1 MKCTKI
7 FSIVCMLLLSTICL
21 PQAGW
26 AQSPQK
32 LGKVKSALITEISG
46 ITPYG
51 YGEGYFW
58 VHNDSG
64 DGPFVYLIDSTANLK
79 VKVEVEG
86 VKFTDVEDI
95 ARFQVDDKK
104 YLVLAD
110 IGNNLRNREILSLY
124 VIEEPQVTISK
135 SLNTIRVPLLKEI
148 KVRYSDKRR
157 DAEAIFVD
165 PTDHQLYITS
175 KRDFE
180 STVFSLPLD
189 LNGSTAH
196 TLRPLLTLPF
206 TFTTSADISGD
217 RKYIVA
223 KNLTTIYMWERQ
235 NGQSVI
241 ETMSQTPQIIPYI
254 IEPQGEAICFDL
266 YNRFLYTISER
277 PFGLDSYLYKY
288 EF

>member
-1 MKCTKI
+1 
-7 FSIVCMLLLSTICL
+7 
-21 PQAGW
+21 
-26 AQSPQK
+26 
-32 LGKVKSALITEISG
+32 
-46 ITPYG
+46 
-51 YGEGYFW
+51 
-58 VHNDSG
+58 
-64 DGPFVYLIDSTANLK
+64 
-79 VKVEVEG
+79 
-86 VKFTDVEDI
+86 
-95 ARFQVDDKK
+95 
-104 YLVLAD
+104 
-110 IGNNLRNREILSLY
+110 RNREILSLY
-124 VIEEPQVTISK
+124 VIEEPQVTIYK
-135 SLNTIRVPLLKEI
+135 SLNKIRVPLLKEI

-254 IEPQGEAICFDL
+254 IEHKGKPFVLIYIIAFYIQFLIVHLVWIPIFTNTNFNIMKNL
-266 YNRFLYTISER
+266 YFFAFIVALI
-277 PFGLDSYLYKY
+277 FG
-288 EF
+288 